1 MTRFEP
7 DLRSLF
13 DAPVLEQVELV
24 PDFEDHGSSVFR
36 VRTASEH
43 VVVRA
48 FRAPAVDGPFWG
60 CLNALFGIDPRSA
73 AEAASI
79 YGLLGTVSPFPVPRV
94 LRIGKVSGREWLV
107 VELMAGAPMVSFGEL
122 SDDGLQSFGR
132 GLASI
137 HARRFATF
145 GNPSGSVR
153 YAPAEFPARLT
164 AALREAAKFHPQGPL
179 SDRLLDDA
187 CAAIARLP
195 VPDAWSLVL
204 PDLFPPQF
212 LHSEGQIVAFVDV
225 DAYVI
230 GPRELDLVV
239 LEYFVDARSAALI
252 ASGYVEVAPLPELRD
267 VRRAY
272 RLFLWVLTMN
282 PLALDEAQW
291 MAWPQPFA

>member
-1 MTRFEP
+1 MTRFAP

-24 PDFEDHGSSVFR
+24 AGFDDHGSSVFR
-36 VRTASEH
+36 VRTAHEH
-43 VVVRA
+43 VVARA

-73 AEAASI
+73 AEAAAI
-79 YGLLGTVSPFPVPRV
+79 YGLLATVSPFAVPGLIRV
-94 LRIGKVSGREWLV
+94 GEVSGRTWLI
-107 VELMAGAPMVSFGEL
+107 VELMGGTPLASFDEL
-122 SDDGLQSFGR
+122 SDDGLRHFGR

-137 HARRFATF
+137 HARRFTTF

-153 YAPAEFPARLT
+153 YAPGEFPARLA
-164 AALREAAKFHPQGPL
+164 AALRAAAVSHPDGPVPV
-179 SDRLLDDA
+179 RLLDDA
-187 CAAIARLP
+187 CAVIARLP
-195 VPDAWSLVL
+195 PPDAGSLVL
-204 PDLFPPQF
+204 PDIFPPQF
-212 LHSEGQIVAFVDV
+212 LQRDGQVVAIVDV

-252 ASGYVEVAPLPELRD
+252 ARGYREIAPLPRLRD
-267 VRRAY
+267 VRVAY

-282 PLALDEAQW
+282 PLALDEQRW
-291 MAWPQPFA
+291 MAWPEAFA